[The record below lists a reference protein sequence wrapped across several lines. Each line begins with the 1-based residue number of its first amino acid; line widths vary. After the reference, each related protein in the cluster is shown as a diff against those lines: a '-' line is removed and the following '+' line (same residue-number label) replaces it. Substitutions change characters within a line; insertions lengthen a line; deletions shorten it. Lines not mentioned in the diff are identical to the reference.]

1 MHVTNYSTNYY
12 SISDIMVTQE
22 KIPCIAET
30 LLHGIGTLDP
40 TFDRPNVAR
49 GEKLELPLWYAIH
62 QTRSSRSRTL
72 NFQVPDVY
80 KSRLKEICEA
90 DALAVDLG
98 RMNKF
103 FYTFG
108 QYVTPFDSS
117 HTLATMLYETCR
129 ARCRSLID
137 LSKDATRGLKNA
149 QKFEYIES
157 QLYLI
162 GCQTTEAFTKWL
174 SGRAELLHTPLMVSN
189 HQKRR
194 RAQIEDSHDDN
205 PRLSKSPRVSF
216 N

>member
-1 MHVTNYSTNYY
+1 MHLTSLQTNYY
-12 SISDIMVTQE
+12 SIQDILVTQE

-40 TFDRPNVAR
+40 TCDRPNILQ
-49 GEKLELPLWYAIH
+49 GERIELPLWYALH

-72 NFQVPDVY
+72 RFQVPDIY

-108 QYVTPFDSS
+108 QYVVPFDES
-117 HTLATMLYETCR
+117 HTLASMLYETCR

-137 LSKDATRGLKNA
+137 LSKDPTRGLKNA

-157 QLYLI
+157 ELYLM
-162 GCQTTEAFTKWL
+162 GCQTSTAFTKWL
-174 SGRAELLHTPLMVSN
+174 SGRAELLHTPSMVSN
-189 HQKRR
+189 HHKRR
-194 RAQIEDSHDDN
+194 RAQLADSIDEN
-205 PRLSKSPRVSF
+205 PRLSKSPRL
-216 N
+216 

>member
-1 MHVTNYSTNYY
+1 MHLTNYQTNYY
-12 SISDIMVTQE
+12 SIPDILVTQE
-22 KIPCIAET
+22 KIPCIAEA
-30 LLHGIGTLDP
+30 LLHGMGTLDP
-40 TFDRPNVAR
+40 TFDKPNIVR
-49 GEKLELPLWYAIH
+49 GEKIELPLWYAIH
-62 QTRSSRSRTL
+62 QSRSSRSRTL

-103 FYTFG
+103 FYSFG
-108 QYVTPFDSS
+108 QYVAPFDNSR
-117 HTLATMLYETCR
+117 TLTTMLYETCR

-157 QLYLI
+157 ELYSI
-162 GCQTTEAFTKWL
+162 GCQTTDSFTKWL
-174 SGRAELLHTPLMVSN
+174 CGRVELLHTPIMVSN

-194 RAQIEDSHDDN
+194 RAQLDDVYEEN
-205 PRLSKSPRVSF
+205 PRLSKSPRIL
-216 N
+216 

>member
-1 MHVTNYSTNYY
+1 MHITSYQANYY
-12 SISDIMVTQE
+12 SIQDILVTQE

-30 LLHGIGTLDP
+30 LLHGMGTLDP
-40 TFDRPNVAR
+40 TFDRPNINR
-49 GEKLELPLWYAIH
+49 GEKIELPLWYAIH
-62 QTRSSRSRTL
+62 QRSRTL
-72 NFQVPDVY
+72 NFQVPDIY

-98 RMNKF
+98 RMNKY

-108 QYVTPFDSS
+108 QYVSPFDNTR
-117 HTLATMLYETCR
+117 TLAPMLYETCR

-137 LSKDATRGLKNA
+137 LSKDAARGLKNA

-157 QLYLI
+157 ELYSI
-162 GCQTTEAFTKWL
+162 GCQTTDSFTKWL
-174 SGRAELLHTPLMVSN
+174 SGRTELLHTPLMVSN

-194 RAQIEDSHDDN
+194 RAQLEDDN
-205 PRLSKSPRVSF
+205 PRLSKSPKF

>member
-1 MHVTNYSTNYY
+1 MHITSYQTNYY
-12 SISDIMVTQE
+12 SIADILVTQE
-22 KIPCIAET
+22 KIPCIAQA

-40 TFDRPNVAR
+40 TFDKSNIAR
-49 GEKLELPLWYAIH
+49 GEKIELPLWYAIN
-62 QTRSSRSRTL
+62 QRSRTL
-72 NFQVPDVY
+72 SFQVPDIY

-108 QYVTPFDSS
+108 QYVVPFDNT

-137 LSKDATRGLKNA
+137 LCKDSARGLKNA
-149 QKFEYIES
+149 QKFEHIES
-157 QLYLI
+157 ALYAI
-162 GCQTTEAFTKWL
+162 GCSTTDSFTKWL
-174 SGRAELLHTPLMVSN
+174 SGRDELLHTPLMVSN

-194 RAQIEDSHDDN
+194 RAQFDDGFDEN
-205 PRLSKSPRVSF
+205 PRLSKSPKI
-216 N
+216 